1 MHVTFLS
8 LRIWWRCEPN
18 ATFADAK
25 AAADKLLASMP
36 PHEPYNTD
44 CFRRDHDKLLWDP
57 RYGKRRYGKI
67 LFQPASTIGEVY
79 NEGDEIVC
87 VQHLHKQWMHTCNG
101 LSEARLQKR
110 DAQRALAGA
119 EAREDIV
126 KQATREHVVK
136 EVKVRPTK
144 FNSWRAPKPIG
155 GLHTRISAE
164 RMAAEEGTRS
174 SSLSDGGGKLRTM
187 SNTMIETTR
196 STRESSNP

>member
-1 MHVTFLS
+1 
-8 LRIWWRCEPN
+8 
-18 ATFADAK
+18 
-25 AAADKLLASMP
+25 
-36 PHEPYNTD
+36 
-44 CFRRDHDKLLWDP
+44 
-57 RYGKRRYGKI
+57 
-67 LFQPASTIGEVY
+67 
-79 NEGDEIVC
+79 
-87 VQHLHKQWMHTCNG
+87 MHTCNG

-136 EVKVRPTK
+136 EVKVRPT
-144 FNSWRAPKPIG
+144 NSNQLARAEAHQR
-155 GLHTRISAE
+155 LHTRISAE

-196 STRESSNP
+196 SMRESQQSIGDQ